1 MSWTVQQAKDLGLQV
16 ISDRYAYSDSVEWY
30 FRDWVVLIDLKHRC
44 LAADSNASIIE
55 DEIAAASP
63 KFTTLEEC
71 LVYLRLRA

>member
-16 ISDRYAYSDSVEWY
+16 ILDRYAYSDSVEWY
-30 FRDWVVLIDLKHRC
+30 FRDQTVLIDLKHRC
-44 LAADSNASIIE
+44 LAAAIIE

-63 KFTTLEEC
+63 KFDTLEEC